1 MAFRGTTLE
10 AIIQDINERRQR
22 QKISFAKV
30 TFGDDEYHVLRQ
42 RAREIFSAGGS
53 PNKSE
58 QIGFLAF
65 ACAYMQRN
73 VYLKDYSFWED
84 FHVELDAPLDT
95 YSDFIADK
103 LLWPVYEYKEV
114 AIQRLGKQQRR
125 LIVDSLVGAV
135 CAKSLL
141 KCAQFVDF
149 FCWFYQYTSDREVS
163 GETLQKYQKYTGQ
176 QLPIAITAQN
186 RLSHDCTLFAT
197 ILDYIYEQNWSL
209 TQDTFEIQQDAIIPA
224 ITQKSHKGDLYH
236 KNRVELVL
244 RNKDLWQSLLQRLD
258 NHTTPELF
266 FAALKDVPTAQ
277 VQRSLS
283 IGGPQRAHT
292 LLKLWQADALPY
304 DYYWVNK
311 IKYSVGPFPWLW
323 LETIEQWPYEE
334 VVKLR
339 RKGYIAYKKQKLFTV
354 HVGDRSFSGRLS
366 ADGEGKSCHVW
377 IGKIIPGELVRI
389 DGELWEEVI
398 GLTWS
403 YTVALG
409 FSQEH
414 EPVINVFPTGLSA
427 LLPARGDSRLVFRTS
442 QGDEER
448 YLLPAKWLEKKGQW
462 LYYRGSRFTSW
473 VLKDLQRTM
482 QVSVSHNGKL
492 LDEKTLVPE
501 QAYLFSEYTH
511 ERIPPNT
518 KREWGV
524 RSFYLFVAP
533 HLHPQASS
541 SVSLEPLPMALCGY
555 TVYRVEWDVKER
567 SFELQVGELSWSITQ
582 QRYCFLQVQQTPSDG
597 PVHLTRQQIQHFDE
611 QQLLLWTN
619 LQLSSAMITCL
630 VLIMSEQVEIQGELL
645 PRREQCYAFSTRTI
659 QQLNERITGQHL
671 YGECDL
677 ILMQDEQIL
686 ARTTVVIIPEI
697 EVKIPC
703 FDQPLLERAIAYV
716 EVKSPHLELW
726 STMLECND
734 HQVRLDFRPT
744 VMSEPWSEERT
755 VSADVRCLVPA
766 TVHLLLTFPPIG
778 QSIEIRVRP
787 LVFGFRLY
795 QRQGDQRYQCVDEVD
810 YYHLDTTLLHLFTK
824 PGAQVSF
831 YLNEQLIH
839 SVYVDATGNLLLN
852 EITRFRSY
860 CTCEWTTIRI
870 VCAGLTSSFAIRWT
884 PRVYEW
890 HTESSRVRILLDGP
904 LNTAVLVRL
913 VTADNEELARQDIA
927 CCGRRLSV
935 RIDTREAAFTEKLC
949 YLVPSYCLSDGSVL
963 PSAQQWRLGGP
974 KRCAVPQEWFS
985 MGIGCSDE
993 VLLKRL
999 CDNH

>member
-1 MAFRGTTLE
+1 MEFRGLTLE
-10 AIIQDINERRQR
+10 AIIQDIHVRRQR
-22 QKISFAKV
+22 QKISFAQL
-30 TFGDDEYHVLRQ
+30 TFSNDEYDVLR
-42 RAREIFSAGGS
+42 RKAREIFSAGGS
-53 PNKSE
+53 PHKNE
-58 QIGFLAF
+58 QIVFLAF
-65 ACAYMQRN
+65 ACAYIQRN
-73 VYLKDYSFWED
+73 FYLKDDSFWED
-84 FHVELDAPLDT
+84 FHVELAMPPDT

-103 LLWPVYEYKEV
+103 LLWPAYAYKEV
-114 AIQRLGKQQRR
+114 AIPRLGTQQRR
-125 LIVDSLVGAV
+125 LNVDSLVDAV
-135 CAKSLL
+135 CARSLL
-141 KCAQFVDF
+141 RSAQFVDF

-176 QLPIAITAQN
+176 LLPLSVTAQN
-186 RLSHDCTLFAT
+186 RFSHDCMLCAT
-197 ILDYIYEQNWSL
+197 IIDYIYEQNWSL
-209 TQDTFEIQQDAIIPA
+209 TRNTLDIQQEDIIFAII
-224 ITQKSHKGDLYH
+224 QRKHKEQLYN
-236 KNRVELVL
+236 KDRVELLL
-244 RNKDLWQSLLQRLD
+244 RNKGLWQSLLQRLD
-258 NHTTPELF
+258 NHITPESF
-266 FAALKDVPTAQ
+266 FAVLKDIPTVL
-277 VQRSLS
+277 VQHSLS
-283 IGGPQRAHT
+283 TDDPQRANV
-292 LLKLWQADALPY
+292 LLKLWQAGTLPY

-311 IKYSVGPFPWLW
+311 IKYSVGPFSWLW

-334 VVKLR
+334 IVKLR
-339 RKGYIAYKKQKLFTV
+339 RKGYIAYKKQRPFTV
-354 HVGDRSFSGRLS
+354 QIGDRTVNAHLS
-366 ADGEGKSCHVW
+366 ADGEGKSCYVW
-377 IGKIIPGELVRI
+377 TGKILQGERVII
-389 DGELWEEVI
+389 DDQLCEGVV
-398 GLTWS
+398 GVTWN
-403 YTVALG
+403 YALALG
-409 FSQEH
+409 FSQGY
-414 EPVINVFPTGLSA
+414 EPAISVTPISLDALS
-427 LLPARGDSRLVFRTS
+427 PARGDSRLVFRTS
-442 QGDEER
+442 LGDEEQ
-448 YLLPAKWLEKKGQW
+448 YLHPKKRLMINGQW
-462 LYYRGSRFTSW
+462 FYYYEGSRFTSW
-473 VLKDLQRTM
+473 FLRDWHNPLKI
-482 QVSVSHNGKL
+482 SVSHNEKL
-492 LDEKTLVPE
+492 LDEKTIAFE

-518 KREWGV
+518 KREWGA

-533 HLHPQASS
+533 HLHPQAST

-555 TVYRVEWDVKER
+555 TVYRVEWDIKER
-567 SFELQVGELSWSITQ
+567 PCELQVGELSWSITQ

-597 PVHLTRQQIQHFDE
+597 PVHLTRQQIQHFNE

-645 PRREQCYAFSTRTI
+645 PHREQCYAFSTQTI

-677 ILMQDEQIL
+677 IFMQDEQIL

-697 EVKIPC
+697 EVKMPC
-703 FDQPLLERAIAYV
+703 FDQPLLERAIAHV

-734 HQVRLDFRPT
+734 HQARLDFCPT
-744 VMSEPWSEERT
+744 VMSEPWSEEQT

-810 YYHLDTTLLHLFTK
+810 YYHLDTTLLHIFTK
-824 PGAQVSF
+824 PDAQVSF

-890 HTESSRVRILLDGP
+890 HTESGRVRILLDGP

-913 VTADNEELARQDIA
+913 VTADNEELAQQDIA

-949 YLVPSYCLSDGSVL
+949 YLVPSYCLSDGSVF

-974 KRCAVPQEWFS
+974 KRCTVPQEWLS

-993 VLLKRL
+993 ALLKMLMR
-999 CDNH
+999 